1 LASFIDGEAIFV
13 SDIKTIKRYPNR
25 KLYDTVQSK
34 YITLEEIGSWLR
46 EGGEIRVLD
55 SRSSEDITAVTLAQ
69 VLVGEE
75 KRSQR
80 LVPIQRLVGFLQTGG
95 EFIQRKIGTP
105 VSSLRG
111 EAEKTMQRIFKTD
124 PSEEL
129 RDLVLKTHRAYE
141 DVQHRVDDRLQMI
154 LSAAR
159 NLATLA
165 QEIETLKNEVA
176 QLRGRLEQVE
186 KQPRTVRKG

>member
-1 LASFIDGEAIFV
+1 M